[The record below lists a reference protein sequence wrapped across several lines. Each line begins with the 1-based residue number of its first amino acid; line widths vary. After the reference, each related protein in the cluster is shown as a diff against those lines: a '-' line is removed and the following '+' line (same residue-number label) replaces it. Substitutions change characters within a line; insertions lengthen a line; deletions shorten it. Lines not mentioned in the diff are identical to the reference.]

1 MATNNP
7 PLNISDKIKE
17 KANKIKERAKAIA
30 AAGSSGDMLRGHPD
44 PGSATA
50 TAKADLKLQRAR
62 RARKEAQPG
71 KTGPLKY
78 WGPGKPNN
86 KPKVE
91 RHIVLKAKPKPHDM
105 DILNSP

>member
-62 RARKEAQPG
+62 RARKESQA
-71 KTGPLKY
+71 KTGVAGMKY
-78 WGPGKPNN
+78 P
-86 KPKVE
+86 E
-91 RHIVLKAKPKPHDM
+91 RHIVRKAKPKPHDM